1 MNINEIFNTKSIN
14 NGIIPENTINTKEE
28 KVTEASFN
36 MPLDTLGKKGGLSFA
51 DISSKSKLR
60 MDKLSLN
67 NAEFVAGTM
76 DEDMAK
82 ALTEEG
88 IDVEKEDSDVMLT
101 VVDKINLQ
109 RAIAG
114 ADDVAV
120 QNLSKEQLTAVSP
133 YVARAYEMATEL
145 TVPTVEDAAYIIKNE
160 LQPTIENVFK
170 AENVMNNTP
179 VKTENI
185 TELKPAIEEKVRT
198 FVENPTPED
207 IEFAEKI
214 VELGV
219 ELNEGTFILGKD
231 LVKGDIIATDEE
243 ILASIEEAVSLGFN
257 PQEAI
262 ALKDYSYTDALKNMD
277 DKDLNKKLSLVGA
290 KRRIVEASLI
300 LSEEANLTLC

>member
-1 MNINEIFNTKSIN
+1 M
-14 NGIIPENTINTKEE
+14 
-28 KVTEASFN
+28 
-36 MPLDTLGKKGGLSFA
+36 
-51 DISSKSKLR
+51 R

-145 TVPTVEDAAYIIKNE
+145 TAPTVEDAAYIIKNE
-160 LQPTIENVFK
+160 L
-170 AENVMNNTP
+170 
-179 VKTENI
+179 
-185 TELKPAIEEKVRT
+185 
-198 FVENPTPED
+198 
-207 IEFAEKI
+207 
-214 VELGV
+214 
-219 ELNEGTFILGKD
+219 
-231 LVKGDIIATDEE
+231 
-243 ILASIEEAVSLGFN
+243 
-257 PQEAI
+257 
-262 ALKDYSYTDALKNMD
+262 
-277 DKDLNKKLSLVGA
+277 
-290 KRRIVEASLI
+290 
-300 LSEEANLTLC
+300 